1 MAEAVS
7 IDDLLAPQLS
17 DIQKNLLAYGAAHPV
32 PLTEQAVLDA
42 ARTRTGLSDFGPE
55 DFRERLN
62 LLLDEWNSD
71 PCMTGLWR
79 MTLMGYATRYAANRL
94 LIHDTL
100 KRHPEIHDEVIDRPI
115 IVAGLPRSGT
125 THLVNLIAADTRLQS
140 LPLWES
146 YEPVPL
152 PGEAMLPNGTDP
164 RYQRCADA
172 WERSQETSPLIAA
185 MHPMN
190 PDHIH
195 EELELMGPD
204 FASYNFEWIGRVP
217 RWRDHYYATD
227 QQPHYTYMKT
237 VLKLLQWRHKQGRH
251 QQGQHPQQDQPAPTR
266 RWVLKCPQHLEQLPV
281 LKATF
286 PDATVAITHR
296 DPVAVIQSAI
306 TMQAY
311 SSRIQRTEIDAGWL
325 AEYWTDRVE
334 HLLRACLKDRQ
345 VWPEAQSIDVPFHT
359 FMADDV
365 AMVSRIMDKADM
377 PLTPQARREIAAYM
391 QAHPRGKEGRIVY
404 HLKRDFGIDPDALR
418 QRFQFYFDAFPVQAE
433 RA

>member
-1 MAEAVS
+1 MPVANAIT
-7 IDDLLAPQLS
+7 IDDLHAPELS
-17 DIQKNLLAYGAAHPV
+17 EIQQGLLAYGEGNPIA
-32 PLTEQAVLDA
+32 LTEQAVFDA
-42 ARTRTGLSDFGPE
+42 ARTRTGLSDFGSD

-62 LLLDEWNSD
+62 LLLDEWNGD
-71 PCMTGLWR
+71 AAMTGLWR
-79 MTLMGYATRYAANRL
+79 MTLFGYATRYAANRL

-100 KRHPEIHDEVIDRPI
+100 QRHPEIHDEVIDRPI
-115 IVAGLPRSGT
+115 IIAGLPRSGT

-152 PGEAMLPNGTDP
+152 PGEAMLPDGTDP

-172 WERSQETSPLIAA
+172 WTQSQRTSPLIAA

-227 QQPHYTYMKT
+227 QTPHYTYMKT
-237 VLKLLQWRHKQGRH
+237 VLKLLQWQHRQQGRE
-251 QQGQHPQQDQPAPTR
+251 TR

-281 LKATF
+281 LKACF

-296 DPVAVIQSAI
+296 DPVAVIQSAV

-311 SSRIQRTEIDAGWL
+311 SSRMQRTQIDNRWL
-325 AEYWTDRVE
+325 IDYWADRVE
-334 HLLRACLKDRQ
+334 HLLRGCMNDRHA
-345 VWPEAQSIDVPFHT
+345 WPDAQSIDVPFHE

-365 AMVSRIMDKADM
+365 AMVARIMDKADM
-377 PLTPQARREIAAYM
+377 PLTDRARGEIDAHMAAH
-391 QAHPRGKEGRIVY
+391 QRGKEGRLIY
-404 HLKRDFGIDPDALR
+404 NLKRDFGVDPDALR
-418 QRFQFYFDAFPVQAE
+418 ERFQFYFDAFPVRAE

>member
-1 MAEAVS
+1 MAEAIS
-7 IDDLLAPQLS
+7 IDDLLEPRLS
-17 DIQKNLLAYGAAHPV
+17 DIQANLLAFGDANPLA
-32 PLTEQAVLDA
+32 LTEQAVLDA
-42 ARTRTGLSDFGPE
+42 ARARTGLRDFGSD

-62 LLLDEWNSD
+62 LLLDEWNGD
-71 PCMTGLWR
+71 PAMTHLWR
-79 MTLMGYATRYAANRL
+79 MTLFGYATRYAANRL
-94 LIHDTL
+94 LIHDTVQ
-100 KRHPEIHDEVIDRPI
+100 RHPEIHDEVIDRPI
-115 IVAGLPRSGT
+115 VIAGLPRSGT

-152 PGEAMLPNGTDP
+152 PGEAMLSGGIDP

-172 WERSQETSPLIAA
+172 WAQSQRSSPLIAA

-227 QQPHYTYMKT
+227 QTPHYAYMKT
-237 VLKLLQWRHKQGRH
+237 VLKLLQWQRGQRSG
-251 QQGQHPQQDQPAPTR
+251 GQHGRQ

-296 DPVAVIQSAI
+296 DPVAVIQSAV

-311 SSRIQRTEIDAGWL
+311 SSRMQRTEVDAPWL
-325 AEYWTDRVE
+325 IAYWADRVE
-334 HLLRACLKDRQ
+334 HLLRGCMADRG
-345 VWPEAQSIDVPFHT
+345 VWPEAQSIDVPFHE
-359 FMADDV
+359 FMADDI
-365 AMVSRIMDKADM
+365 AMVARIMGKAQM
-377 PLTPQARREIAAYM
+377 PLTDRARGEIAAHM
-391 QAHPRGKEGRIVY
+391 EAHPRGKEGRLIY
-404 HLKRDFGIDPDALR
+404 NLKRDFGVDPDTLR
-418 QRFQFYFDAFPVQAE
+418 ARFQFYFDAFPVKAE